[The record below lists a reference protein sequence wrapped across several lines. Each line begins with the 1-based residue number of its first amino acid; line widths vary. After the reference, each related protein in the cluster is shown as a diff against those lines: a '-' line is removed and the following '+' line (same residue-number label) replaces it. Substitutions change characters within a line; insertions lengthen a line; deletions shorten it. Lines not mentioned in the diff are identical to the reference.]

1 MMTAASHHYVLL
13 VWYTKEVTIWNKM
26 RPHATIS
33 ISSEQQHQQC
43 IGIPYSCRSEAWCWR
58 RRLQSAHKQI
68 HNSTRATK
76 ALPHTLR
83 SSTLH
88 GQQYTIQLGFDNN
101 RALHSRQWIR
111 ESFKPRTGEVDGN
124 KRELTA
130 ITKSSLYLCS
140 CSWMHSKT
148 HCHCFLASFLER

>member
-1 MMTAASHHYVLL
+1 MMAASHRLCL
-13 VWYTKEVTIWNKM
+13 VGVVYERGHNLEQNAA
-26 RPHATIS
+26 HATIS
-33 ISSEQQHQQC
+33 ISSEQQHKKC
-43 IGIPYSCRSEAWCWR
+43 IGMPYSCRLEAWCWR
-58 RRLQSAHKQI
+58 RRLLSAHKQI
-68 HNSTRATK
+68 HSTRATK

-88 GQQYTIQLGFDNN
+88 GQQYTIQLGINSN

-130 ITKSSLYLCS
+130 ITKSSLCLCS
-140 CSWMHSKT
+140 CLDAFKNALPPLSRL
-148 HCHCFLASFLER
+148 FPLER

>member
-1 MMTAASHHYVLL
+1 MTAASHRLCIVGVIRKRGNNL
-13 VWYTKEVTIWNKM
+13 EQNA
-26 RPHATIS
+26 ATRNNY
-33 ISSEQQHQQC
+33 EQC

-58 RRLQSAHKQI
+58 RRLLSAHKQI
-68 HNSTRATK
+68 HSTRATK

-111 ESFKPRTGEVDGN
+111 EGFKPSTGEVDRN

-148 HCHCFLASFLER
+148 HCHCFLIWCRKM